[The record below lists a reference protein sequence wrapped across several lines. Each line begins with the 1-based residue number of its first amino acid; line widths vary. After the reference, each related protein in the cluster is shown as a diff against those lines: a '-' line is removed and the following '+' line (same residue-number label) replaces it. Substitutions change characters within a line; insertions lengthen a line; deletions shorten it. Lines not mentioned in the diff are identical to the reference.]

1 MPKLYIV
8 ATPIGNL
15 SDMTPRAI
23 EILGTVDLIA
33 AEDTRRTRPLL
44 THFGI
49 NTPLVSYH
57 QHNEQERGA
66 QLVQRMLAEEIDV
79 ALVSDAGTPCI
90 SDPGS
95 IIVAAAREKGI
106 SVVPIS
112 GASAVISALSVCGFA
127 TTKFTFLGFVPR
139 EKKELATYLEGM
151 ATQGGVYVLFESSH
165 RIKDTTVLL
174 AKEFPTSQLFAI
186 NDITKLHETSYYGT
200 AIKVAQEIAANEKA
214 GLGEYT
220 LVLNVPKSKPKEE
233 LAISLEALILN
244 EMIQSECDIRTATES
259 LELRGDGSRNQL
271 YKASLR
277 LKDIINPR

>member
-1 MPKLYIV
+1 MPTLYIV

-23 EILGTVDLIA
+23 EILGTVSLIA

-66 QLVQRMLAEEIDV
+66 QLVQRMLTEEIDV

-95 IIVAAAREKGI
+95 IIVDAAREKGVA
-106 SVVPIS
+106 VVPIP
-112 GASAVISALSVCGFA
+112 GASAVISALSVCGFG

-139 EKKELATYLEGM
+139 EKKELATYLESM
-151 ATQGGVYVLFESSH
+151 TTQGGVHVLFESSH
-165 RIKDTTVLL
+165 RIKDTTAML
-174 AKEFPTSQLFAI
+174 AKEFPASQLFAI

-200 AIKVAQEIAANEKA
+200 TDKVAQEIATNEKA

-244 EMIQSECDIRTATES
+244 EMIQSGCDIRTATES

-277 LKDIINPR
+277 LKDIINS